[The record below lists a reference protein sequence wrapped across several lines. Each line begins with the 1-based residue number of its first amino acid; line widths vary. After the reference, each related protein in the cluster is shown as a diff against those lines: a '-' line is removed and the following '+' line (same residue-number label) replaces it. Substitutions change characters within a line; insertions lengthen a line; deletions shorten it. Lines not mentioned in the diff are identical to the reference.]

1 VTAAESRVAPAAR
14 RYPQPAEDGPTSLL
28 ARFVAEHPSEQIPEP
43 VLHAARRALVDHIG
57 VTVSGSADD
66 ATRRAR
72 DAVVASESGGDAT
85 VAGASIRVSPP
96 FAAFLN
102 AFASHVLDLDDVYN
116 PPGTTVHGSCSVWP
130 AILAVADTRPV
141 AGRDALASFA
151 LGFEVETRVAH
162 AAGQTHYDVGW
173 HVTGTSGHVGAAA
186 AAARTMGLGHKEI
199 EHAIAAGATQAA
211 GLRIMAGSDLKSM
224 HPAKAAMDGVLA
236 ATFAAHDLTA
246 GANALEGDYGYLAVM
261 STDPAPE
268 KISAR
273 LGETWN
279 LPDNGHKLYPSGSL
293 THPMIDGVIALMTD
307 NDVAPGDVALINI
320 RVCVPAA
327 RFTDQPRPTTAMQ
340 AKFSL
345 RHCAAAAAVFRR
357 VGPEEL
363 APQILTRPDV
373 VDLRD
378 RVKVVAD
385 PALGKQD
392 ADVEI
397 TLASG
402 RSLATQVRGNR
413 GTPSAPLDDDELDAK
428 FRELVGPVLGPER
441 TERLLATCWRLD
453 DLTDVS
459 ELLAQTVPAEP
470 IGRRHSASEPIGR
483 RHSASADG

>member
-1 VTAAESRVAPAAR
+1 MTSDPSPV
-14 RYPQPAEDGPTSLL
+14 TSLL
-28 ARFVAEHPSEQIPEP
+28 ARFVAEHDSGQIPDP

-57 VTVSGSADD
+57 VTVSGSTDE
-66 ATRRAR
+66 ATRRVR
-72 DAVVASESGGDAT
+72 DAVAASESGGDAT
-85 VAGASIRVSPP
+85 VVGDPMRVSPP

-141 AGRDALASFA
+141 TGRDALASFA
-151 LGFEVETRVAH
+151 LGFEAETRVAH
-162 AAGQTHYDVGW
+162 AAGQSHYDVGW
-173 HVTGTSGHVGAAA
+173 HVTGTSGHIGAAA
-186 AAARTMGLGHKEI
+186 AAARTMGLDHRQV

-224 HPAKAAMDGVLA
+224 HPGKAAMDGVLA
-236 ATFAAHDLTA
+236 ATLAAHELTA
-246 GANALEGDYGYLAVM
+246 GARAIEGDFGYLAVM
-261 STDPAPE
+261 SADPAPE
-268 KISAR
+268 KISDG
-273 LGETWN
+273 LGRTWN
-279 LPDNGHKLYPSGSL
+279 LTANGHKLYPSGSL
-293 THPMIDGVIALMTD
+293 THPMIDGVIALVTEE
-307 NDVAPGDVALINI
+307 DVTAADVSLIDV
-320 RVCVPAA
+320 RVSEPAA
-327 RFTDQPRPTTAMQ
+327 RFTDKPNPRTALE

-357 VGPEEL
+357 LGPEEL
-363 APQILTRPDV
+363 AHRILVRDDI

-413 GTPSAPLDDDELDAK
+413 GTPTAPLGDDELTAK
-428 FRELVGPVLGPER
+428 FRELVEPVLGAER
-441 TERLLATCWRLD
+441 TERLLATCWGLD
-453 DLTDVS
+453 ELDDVS
-459 ELLAQTVPAEP
+459 ELLAQTVP
-470 IGRRHSASEPIGR
+470 GNG
-483 RHSASADG
+483 

>member
-1 VTAAESRVAPAAR
+1 MTFA
-14 RYPQPAEDGPTSLL
+14 DGPTSLL
-28 ARFVAEHPSEQIPEP
+28 ARFVAEQQREQIPEP
-43 VLHAARRALVDHIG
+43 VLHAARRSLVDHIG
-57 VTVSGSADD
+57 VSVSGSTDD

-72 DAVVASESGGDAT
+72 DAIATGESDGAAT
-85 VAGASIRVSPP
+85 VVGARMRVSPP

-130 AILAVADTRPV
+130 AILAVADTRTV
-141 AGRDALASFA
+141 TGRDALASFA
-151 LGFEVETRVAH
+151 VGFEVETRVAH

-224 HPAKAAMDGVLA
+224 HPGKAAMDGVLA
-236 ATFAAHDLTA
+236 ATLAAQRLTS

-261 STDPAPE
+261 SDEPAPE
-268 KISAR
+268 KISAG

-279 LPDNGHKLYPSGSL
+279 LTSNGYKLYPSGSL
-293 THPMIDGVIALMTD
+293 THPMIDGVIALMTE
-307 NDVAPGDVALINI
+307 NDVAPGDVTVIDI
-320 RVCVPAA
+320 RVSGPAA
-327 RFTDQPRPTTAMQ
+327 RFTDLPQPTTPMQ

-345 RHCAAAAAVFRR
+345 RHCAAAAAIFRR
-357 VGPEEL
+357 LGPEEL
-363 APQILTRPDV
+363 AHAILTRPDV

-378 RVKVVAD
+378 RVKVVSD

-402 RSLATQVRGNR
+402 QSLAVQVRGNR

-428 FRELVGPVLGPER
+428 FRELVGPVLGAER
-441 TERLLATCWRLD
+441 TERLLATCWQFD
-453 DLTDVS
+453 DLDDVS
-459 ELLAQTVPAEP
+459 ELLAQTVP
-470 IGRRHSASEPIGR
+470 S
-483 RHSASADG
+483 DG

>member
-1 VTAAESRVAPAAR
+1 MTPA
-14 RYPQPAEDGPTSLL
+14 DGPSSLL
-28 ARFVAEHPSEQIPEP
+28 ATFVAEHKCEQIPEP

-66 ATRRAR
+66 TTRRAR
-72 DAVVASESGGDAT
+72 DAIVGSESTGEAT
-85 VAGASIRVSPP
+85 VVGTNMRVSPP

-130 AILAVADTRPV
+130 AIFAVADTRTV
-141 AGRDALASFA
+141 NGRDALASFA
-151 LGFEVETRVAH
+151 VGFEAETRVAH

-186 AAARTMGLGHKEI
+186 AAARTMGLGRTEV

-224 HPAKAAMDGVLA
+224 HPGKAAMDGVLA
-236 ATFAAHDLTA
+236 ATLAAHQLTS
-246 GANALEGDYGYLAVM
+246 GAKVFEGDFGYLAVM
-261 STDPAPE
+261 SDEPAPE
-268 KISAR
+268 KISDG
-273 LGETWN
+273 LGDSWN
-279 LPDNGHKLYPSGSL
+279 LGNNGYKLYPSGSL
-293 THPMIDGVIALMTD
+293 THPMIDGVIALMTE
-307 NDVAPGDVALINI
+307 NDVEPGDVTVIDI
-320 RVCVPAA
+320 RVAAPAA
-327 RFTDQPRPTTAMQ
+327 RFTDLPQPTTPLQ

-345 RHCAAAAAVFRR
+345 RHCAAAAAIFRR
-357 VGPEEL
+357 LGPDEL
-363 APQILTRPDV
+363 AQAILTRPDV

-378 RVKVVAD
+378 RVKVVSD

-402 RSLATQVRGNR
+402 QPLSVQVRGNR

-428 FRELVGPVLGPER
+428 FRELVGPVLGAER
-441 TERLLATCWRLD
+441 TERLLATCWGFDELD
-453 DLTDVS
+453 DVS
-459 ELLAQTVPAEP
+459 QLLAQTVP
-470 IGRRHSASEPIGR
+470 S
-483 RHSASADG
+483 DG